1 MTQSG
6 NYTHTLTDIVQDCV
20 LYIKTNVTNFRT
32 KLIQLRQRIQEAYYS
47 KQFQTFL
54 YVMEEKDL
62 NWKFWKQF
70 VFVDALAYVGLFLA
84 IRSGN
89 WKLRV
94 ASIKLMAS
102 IFSAFDHQTYRRVIA
117 QHLAD
122 IKSMPDNIISTF
134 RKGTFAV
141 SLNGR
146 PWPSVALDEAHEMK
160 INKECKTSIVC
171 PSRDYLNRVAGY
183 IPYRAKCILRD
194 VFPDSQIVKRY
205 SSARTK
211 TLQIS
216 TCSYFL
222 RNLAV

>member
-1 MTQSG
+1 M
-6 NYTHTLTDIVQDCV
+6 QDCV

-32 KLIQLRQRIQEAYYS
+32 KLNQLRQRIQEASYS
-47 KQFQTFL
+47 KKFQTFL
-54 YVMEEKDL
+54 SMMEEKDL

-102 IFSAFDHQTYRRVIA
+102 IFTPFDHQTYRRVIA

-134 RKGTFAV
+134 RKGGFTV

-146 PWPSVALDEAHEMK
+146 PWHSVALDEAHEMK
-160 INKECKTSIVC
+160 INKECKTSIVR
-171 PSRDYLNRVAGY
+171 PSRDYLNRLAAY
-183 IPYRAKCILRD
+183 IPYCKSPHA
-194 VFPDSQIVKRY
+194 
-205 SSARTK
+205 A
-211 TLQIS
+211 IS
-216 TCSYFL
+216 
-222 RNLAV
+222 